1 MKKIAVIGTGISG
14 ISAAYYLN
22 KLNYDV
28 AVYESNDYFGG
39 HTDTQELEIDGVKTS
54 VDTLSLIHI

>member
-1 MKKIAVIGTGISG
+1 MKKIAVIGSGSSG

-28 AVYESNDYFGG
+28 AIFESNDYFGG
-39 HTDTQELEIDGVKTS
+39 HTNTQ
-54 VDTLSLIHI
+54 